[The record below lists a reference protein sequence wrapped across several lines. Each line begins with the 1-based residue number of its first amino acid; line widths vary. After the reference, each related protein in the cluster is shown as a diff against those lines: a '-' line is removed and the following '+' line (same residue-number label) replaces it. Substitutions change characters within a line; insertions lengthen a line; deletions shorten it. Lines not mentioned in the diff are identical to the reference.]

1 MKLIKFLLRYSRG
14 ILALAII
21 AGIIAGA
28 SSMGLLAVIGARLR
42 GNASGQNLLL
52 SFVALCV
59 VYPLMRA
66 ASEMLLALLAQT
78 AVLDL
83 RMRLSR
89 QIMAAPLRHLEKIGA
104 PRTTAALIEDVNSI
118 TNGVFV
124 VPSICINAVTV
135 LGCLIYL
142 GWLSWL
148 VLLMVLVLL
157 VGGTLIYRIPMT
169 FATKHLIKAR
179 QLADALYGNFR
190 ALTQGT
196 KELKIHAPR
205 RADFFAQELQATAK
219 ALRAENL
226 SAQRIFTVAG
236 IWGQLIFYIAIG
248 FLLFGVPAI
257 QRVDMVALTSYAL
270 TILFMA
276 GPLTATVTMM
286 PIFNRSAVAL
296 KKIEELGL
304 SLASQSTE
312 EVVTTTPAAPPA
324 WQSLQMIEVTHVF
337 HRERENST
345 FTLGPIN
352 LTFRPGELVFLIG
365 GNGSGKTTFAKLLT
379 GLYLPERGHLRL
391 NGEPITQRNREE
403 YRQLF
408 SVVFTDFFLF
418 QNILG
423 LGDVDV
429 DKQARHYIELLQL
442 QHKVEV
448 KDGKL
453 STLDLSQGQRKR
465 LALLTAY
472 LEDRPFY
479 VFDEWAADQDP
490 LFKEVFYLQL
500 LPELKA
506 RGKTILAISHDDR
519 YYHLGDRII
528 CLEDGQLEYDRS
540 AGDTPHLH
548 DNLRIASTDSVSA

>member
-1 MKLIKFLLRYSRG
+1 MKLISFLLRYSRG
-14 ILALAII
+14 VLALAVI
-21 AGIIAGA
+21 AGIVAGA

-42 GNASGQNLLL
+42 GNPSGRNLLL
-52 SFVALCV
+52 SFLVLCI

-66 ASEMLLALLAQT
+66 ASEMLLALLAQK

-83 RMRLSR
+83 RLRLSR

-104 PRTTAALIEDVNSI
+104 ARTTAALIEDVNSI

-135 LGCLIYL
+135 LGCLLYL
-142 GWLSWL
+142 GWLSPL

-157 VGGTLIYRIPMT
+157 GGGTLIYYVPMK
-169 FATKHLIKAR
+169 FATKHLTRAR
-179 QLADALYGNFR
+179 QLADALYGHFR

-205 RADFFAQELQATAK
+205 RADFFARELQATAES
-219 ALRAENL
+219 LRRENL

-236 IWGQLIFYIAIG
+236 TWGQLIFYIAIG
-248 FLLFGVPAI
+248 FLLFAVPAI
-257 QRVDMVALTSYAL
+257 QRVDTPTLTSYAL
-270 TILFMA
+270 TLLFMT
-276 GPLTATVTMM
+276 GPLTGTVTLM
-286 PIFNRSAVAL
+286 PIFNRSTVAL
-296 KKIEELGL
+296 RKIEDLGL

-312 EVVTTTPAAPPA
+312 EGVTATPAAPPA
-324 WQSLQMIEVTHVF
+324 WQSLELIEVTHVY
-337 HRERENST
+337 HRERENSN

-352 LTFRPGELVFLIG
+352 LAFKPGELVFLIG

-379 GLYLPERGHLRL
+379 GLYLPEHGHLRL
-391 NGEPITQRNREE
+391 NGEPITQRNREQF
-403 YRQLF
+403 RQLF

-429 DKQARHYIELLQL
+429 DKQARQYIELLQL

-448 KDGKL
+448 KDGQL

-465 LALLTAY
+465 LALLAAY

-506 RGKTILAISHDDR
+506 RGKTVLAISHDDR
-519 YYHLGDRII
+519 YYHLGDRVI
-528 CLEDGQLEYDRS
+528 CLENGQIEYDRS
-540 AGDTPHLH
+540 AGDAPHLR
-548 DNLRIASTDSVSA
+548 DDLRVAANDAVSA

>member
-1 MKLIKFLLRYSRG
+1 MKLISFLLRYSKG
-14 ILALAII
+14 ILALAIV
-21 AGIIAGA
+21 AGIVAGV
-28 SSMGLLAVIGARLR
+28 SSMGLLAVISARLR
-42 GNASGQNLLL
+42 GNPSGRNLLL
-52 SFVALCV
+52 AFLALCV
-59 VYPLMRA
+59 LYPLMRA

-135 LGCLIYL
+135 LGCLVYL
-142 GWLSWL
+142 GWLSPL

-157 VGGTLIYRIPMT
+157 VGGTLVYRVPMK
-169 FATKHLIKAR
+169 FANKHLTVAR
-179 QLADALYGNFR
+179 QLADSLYGNFR

-205 RADFFAQELQATAK
+205 RADFFAREMQPTAVS
-219 ALRAENL
+219 LRSENL

-248 FLLFGVPAI
+248 FLIFGVPAI
-257 QRVDMVALTSYAL
+257 QRVDIATLTSYAL

-276 GPLTATVTMM
+276 GPLTSTITMM
-286 PIFNRSAVAL
+286 PVFNRAAVGL
-296 KKIEELGL
+296 RKIEELGL

-312 EVVTTTPAAPPA
+312 AGVTTAPAAPPA
-324 WQSLQMIEVTHVF
+324 WQSLQMIEVTHVY
-337 HRERENST
+337 HRERENSN

-418 QNILG
+418 QHILG

-429 DKQARHYIELLQL
+429 DKQARQYIELLQL

-448 KDGKL
+448 KDGQL

-465 LALLTAY
+465 LALLAAY

-490 LFKEVFYLQL
+490 LFKEIFYLQL

-519 YYHLGDRII
+519 YYHLGDRVIR
-528 CLEDGQLEYDRS
+528 LENGQLEYDRS
-540 AGDTPHLH
+540 AGETPHLH
-548 DNLRIASTDSVSA
+548 DNLRVASTDSVSA